1 MSPARAAAALGLL
14 AAPAAAC
21 PNCAVS
27 QSGDTL
33 IYIAAFMLVPYLV
46 VSGTLWAMRRVLRAE
61 RQESA

>member
-1 MSPARAAAALGLL
+1 
-14 AAPAAAC
+14 
-21 PNCAVS
+21 VS